1 MPWGQEWF
9 DLKTWRPEIYEHH
22 VRMNMNCRAKQMSKI
37 KKDRPSQEVV
47 MRFRLHGQ
55 GEVSIDP
62 ALAVVSRTFPQ
73 LWALMIW
80 QEDALGI
87 WESLLVTHKKSWET
101 QEEVPFVQ
109 GMRRRQWK
117 KKRRRRRTERLRLF
131 LVNPWQMDITSP
143 SVRNDS
149 LFHKN
154 RGMVTTSFPLSFST
168 KVLER
173 VRFWDPLPLPSH
185 LSTLVLVS
193 GDSISQFNRFFTLYM
208 LFLWITSSKWLTLH
222 FFILPLVIIFLMPG
236 PPNSPWFHLLIP
248 LPKPLLLMAE
258 CWKK

>member
-1 MPWGQEWF
+1 M
-9 DLKTWRPEIYEHH
+9 
-22 VRMNMNCRAKQMSKI
+22 
-37 KKDRPSQEVV
+37 
-47 MRFRLHGQ
+47 
-55 GEVSIDP
+55 
-62 ALAVVSRTFPQ
+62 
-73 LWALMIW
+73 
-80 QEDALGI
+80 
-87 WESLLVTHKKSWET
+87 
-101 QEEVPFVQ
+101 
-109 GMRRRQWK
+109 K

-258 CWKK
+258 CWKKQTGSLKSPPTFEGLESQIVPKSLAASGPDVFFKEIF

>member
-117 KKRRRRRTERLRLF
+117 KKKKKKTNREIETISSQSMA
-131 LVNPWQMDITSP
+131 NGHYQ
-143 SVRNDS
+143 S
-149 LFHKN
+149 LSEEWF
-154 RGMVTTSFPLSFST
+154 T
-168 KVLER
+168 
-173 VRFWDPLPLPSH
+173 
-185 LSTLVLVS
+185 
-193 GDSISQFNRFFTLYM
+193 ISQEQRDGN
-208 LFLWITSSKWLTLH
+208 H
-222 FFILPLVIIFLMPG
+222 ILPPFFLNQG
-236 PPNSPWFHLLIP
+236 SG
-248 LPKPLLLMAE
+248 KS
-258 CWKK
+258 